1 MGLLSFLIFF
11 PALVGVA
18 ILIWPAERQGQVRTI
33 TAAAS
38 AIEFVVSLWLWFG
51 FVPGGGFQFTE
62 SADWIVNYGI
72 GYRVGVDGISLL
84 LVLLT
89 TLLTVIAVVSSFS
102 AIQTSRKGYYASLL
116 FLETGVI
123 GAFVATDVFLFYIFW
138 EAMLIPMY
146 FLIGIWGG
154 DRRIYATVKF
164 VLYTMAG
171 SLLMLVAILWTYQY
185 SGGTSGGGTFNL
197 FDWYG
202 LAIPASAQIWLF
214 AAFALAFAI
223 KVPMFPFHTWLP
235 DAHVEAPAAGSVML
249 AGVLL
254 KLGTYGFLR
263 FAVPLF
269 PLGFEYFADTLWV
282 LAVIGIVYGAVMTL
296 IQDDITSLVA
306 YSSVSHLGFVILG
319 MMALNLVGASGSLL
333 QQINHGISTGALF
346 LLVGMIY
353 ERRHTRKIADYGGL
367 FAVVPVFSIAFLI
380 VALSSIG
387 LPGTNGFVGEFLIL
401 LGAFHARPI
410 PAIISALA
418 IILAAG
424 YMLWLVRRVFFGPI
438 VHAVNE
444 TIRDLSRRELATL
457 LPLVIL
463 IFWIGIYPKPFLDR
477 IGPDLQLWLSRAHAE
492 EMIEVAPKKGPAP
505 AAVRKSAPRPGG
517 LPDTTGAPRHPDSLL
532 YRDGLASTGEG
543 Q

>member
-11 PALVGVA
+11 PVLIGVA
-18 ILIWPAERQGQVRTI
+18 ILIWPNERQGHVRMFA
-33 TAAAS
+33 AAAS
-38 AIEFVVSLWLWFG
+38 VLEFVASLWLWFG
-51 FVPGGGFQFTE
+51 FVPGNGFQFVE
-62 SADWIVNYGI
+62 SFDWITRYGI

-89 TLLTVIAVVSSFS
+89 TLLTLISVVSSFS
-102 AIQTSRKGYYASLL
+102 AIQTGRKGYYASLL

-123 GAFVATDVFLFYIFW
+123 GAFVATDVFLFYVFW

-154 DRRIYATVKF
+154 DRRIYATIKF

-202 LAIPASAQIWLF
+202 LAVPATAQPWLF

-296 IQDDITSLVA
+296 IQDDIKSLVA

-333 QQINHGISTGALF
+333 QQVNHGISTGALF

-401 LGAFHARPI
+401 LGAFQTRPV

-457 LPLVIL
+457 LPLVVL
-463 IFWIGIYPKPFLDR
+463 IFWIGVYPKPFLDR
-477 IGPDLQLWLSRAHAE
+477 IGPDLQLWLARARSE
-492 EMIEVAPKKGPAP
+492 QMIQVPPSDQSAP
-505 AAVRKSAPRPGG
+505 AAVRKSPPRPGA
-517 LPDTTGAPRHPDSLL
+517 LPDTTGAPRPADSLL
-532 YRDGLASTGEG
+532 NRGGLAATGDG

>member
-11 PALVGVA
+11 PALIGV
-18 ILIWPAERQGQVRTI
+18 LLLVWPNERQHQVRTI
-33 TAAAS
+33 ATAAS
-38 AIEFVVSLWLWFG
+38 AVQFIASLWLWFG
-51 FVPGGGFQFTE
+51 FIPGSGFQFTE
-62 SADWIVNYGI
+62 SIDWITRYGI

-89 TLLTVIAVVSSFS
+89 TLLTIIAVVSSFS
-102 AIQTSRKGYYASLL
+102 AIQTGRKGYYASLL

-123 GAFVATDVFLFYIFW
+123 GAFVATDVFLFYVFW

-164 VLYTMAG
+164 VLYTMFG

-185 SGGTSGGGTFNL
+185 SGGTSGGTFNL

-202 LAIPASAQIWLF
+202 LSIPATAQPWLF

-282 LAVIGIVYGAVMTL
+282 LAVVGIVYGAVMTL
-296 IQDDITSLVA
+296 IQDDIKSLVA

-333 QQINHGISTGALF
+333 QQVNHGISTGALF

-353 ERRHTRKIADYGGL
+353 ERRHTRKIADYGGI
-367 FAVVPVFSIAFLI
+367 FAVMPVFSIAFLI

-401 LGAFHARPI
+401 LGAFRTRPI
-410 PAIISALA
+410 PATISALA

-438 VHAVNE
+438 VHTVNE
-444 TIRDLSRRELATL
+444 TIRDLSRRELVTL

-477 IGPDLQLWLSRAHAE
+477 IGPDLQLWLSRARPQ
-492 EMIEVAPKKGPAP
+492 EMIQVAPKEEPAP
-505 AAVRKSAPRPGG
+505 AAVRKIPQHS
-517 LPDTTGAPRHPDSLL
+517 PDTTLVPRRDAVPDH
-532 YRDGLASTGEG
+532 DDVATAGGVG
-543 Q
+543 

>member
-11 PALVGVA
+11 PALIGV
-18 ILIWPAERQGQVRTI
+18 LLLVWPSERQHQVRTI
-33 TAAAS
+33 ATAAS
-38 AIEFVVSLWLWFG
+38 AVQFIASLWLWFG
-51 FVPGGGFQFTE
+51 FIPGSGFQFTE
-62 SADWIVNYGI
+62 SIDWITRYGI

-89 TLLTVIAVVSSFS
+89 TLLTIIAVVSSFS
-102 AIQTSRKGYYASLL
+102 AIQTGRKGYYASLL

-123 GAFVATDVFLFYIFW
+123 GAFVATDVFLFYVFW

-164 VLYTMAG
+164 VLYTMFG

-185 SGGTSGGGTFNL
+185 SGGTSGGTFNL

-202 LAIPASAQIWLF
+202 LSIPATAQPWLF

-269 PLGFEYFADTLWV
+269 PLGFEYFADTLWI
-282 LAVIGIVYGAVMTL
+282 LAVVGIVYGAVMTL
-296 IQDDITSLVA
+296 IQDDIKSLVA

-333 QQINHGISTGALF
+333 QQVNHGISTGALF

-353 ERRHTRKIADYGGL
+353 ERRHTRKISDYGGI

-401 LGAFHARPI
+401 LGAFRTRPI
-410 PAIISALA
+410 PATISALA

-438 VHAVNE
+438 VHTVNE
-444 TIRDLSRRELATL
+444 TIRDLSRRELVTL

-477 IGPDLQLWLSRAHAE
+477 IGPDLQLWLSRARPQ
-492 EMIEVAPKKGPAP
+492 EMIQVVPKEDPAP
-505 AAVRKSAPRPGG
+505 AAVRKIPPHR
-517 LPDTTGAPRHPDSLL
+517 PDTTLVPRRDAVPDH
-532 YRDGLASTGEG
+532 DDVATAGGVG
-543 Q
+543 